1 MPHLAVINGIPTM
14 VDDATPVAVAPR
26 ADAPVMYARP
36 DDTIVLRPNKPL
48 KVVFAEP
55 RDGME
60 EMELEVREIDV
71 AEEPVPEKYRKPST
85 PEGIV
90 EEFARERIREA
101 DDTYIKKTELY
112 EEFKKW
118 YLVQHGKGLW
128 FPSSIV
134 YKYMTERFGAVKS
147 KGWPKCMLMYEDDF
161 DKELNDTESAVI
173 IPAEFVYEPVVDYEG
188 KKIYRH
194 ETHKDYGC
202 CFETG
207 EIYRFNH
214 KKNTI
219 AGKLAVNI
227 KNGITLSLGF
237 DEDGNRRQKHYGTH
251 NFVGEVALQH
261 GKIKQISALHTKIA
275 INTACEAY
283 KKREFIKLYPLDC
296 LVLTTDGTIDPNKKR
311 PYNPMGYGGAGMSDG
326 ASLRDRV
333 KTADQIDEFMA
344 QIRRENEKLQNK
356 LEARDEE
363 IKKLKEQLQNQNDEN
378 NKLKDEIERYAE
390 QANSPLKAGAIQLQE
405 LLMTEHQGS
414 TVLEMLQFCFKDIT
428 RNYPKAN
435 DDDYERSDCE
445 ADFGVFEMSPRG
457 LSGRNEI
464 ITR

>member
-1 MPHLAVINGIPTM
+1 MYRIEVIDGVATM
-14 VDDATPVAVAPR
+14 VPR
-26 ADAPVMYARP
+26 DAPAP
-36 DDTIVLRPNKPL
+36 APAPELCALPEDTIVLRLNKPL
-48 KVVFAEP
+48 KVIKAAEEP
-55 RDGME
+55 E
-60 EMELEVREIDV
+60 EPEEVELEVREID
-71 AEEPVPEKYRKPST
+71 EPEPVPDFSPQNIGDEKYRYPNT
-85 PEGIV
+85 IEGVV
-90 EEFARERIREA
+90 EEFARAMIRE
-101 DDTYIKKTELY
+101 DEECFIKKTELY
-112 EEFKKW
+112 GNWKDW
-118 YLVQHGKGLW
+118 YQVQHGKHIPKATKL
-128 FPSSIV
+128 
-134 YKYMTERFGAVKS
+134 YDYMTNRFGKLTT
-147 KGWPKCMLMYEDDF
+147 KGWPKCSIDYEDDEEE
-161 DKELNDTESAVI
+161 DAREVV
-173 IPAEFVYEPVVDYEG
+173 IPAEFAYEPMVEYG
-188 KKIYRH
+188 GQKIYRH

-214 KKNTI
+214 KKNVV

-237 DEDGNRRQKHYGTH
+237 DEDGSRRQKHYGTH

-283 KKREFIKLYPLDC
+283 KKRPFIKLYPLDC

-311 PYNPMGYGGAGMSDG
+311 PYDPMGYGGAGMSDG

-344 QIRRENEKLQNK
+344 QIRRENEKLKNK
-356 LEARDEE
+356 IESRDEE
-363 IKKLKEQLQNQNDEN
+363 IKKLKEQLQEKNDEN
-378 NKLKDEIERYAE
+378 NKLKDEIERYNE
-390 QANSPLKAGAIQLQE
+390 HSNKPLTAGAIQLQE

-435 DDDYERSDCE
+435 DDYERDDAD
-445 ADFGVFEMSPRG
+445 ADFGIFEMSPRG
-457 LSGRNEI
+457 LSDRNEI